1 MSDEIVKPAPSRHTR
16 RQRIVRQVRRAARAD
31 NYSDVLKY
39 FLDLCLLE
47 IEGSTALT
55 EKITPRTIVEIVEAR
70 IALKKLEAYEA
81 TLQQNGDTTLD
92 EFKHRL
98 DHISKN
104 KMDCAGNGG
113 DHRPPL
119 KIVKKA

>member
-1 MSDEIVKPAPSRHTR
+1 MSDEQVKPAPSRHTR
-16 RQRIVRQVRRAARAD
+16 RQRIVRQVRRAARSD

-47 IEGSTALT
+47 MEGNHSLT
-55 EKITPRTIVEIVEAR
+55 DKITPRTIVEIVEAR
-70 IALKKLEAYEA
+70 IALKKLEVYEA
-81 TLQQNGDTTLD
+81 TLKSEGDTTLD

-104 KMDCAGNGG
+104 KMDCFGNGG

-119 KIVKKA
+119 KVVKKA